1 VNGRWCL
8 VKREKKSE
16 VTRLREATAAK
27 EIRGLEMEATIYCLR
42 STLLLDI
49 LKPLTLATY
58 YEKNCFVLNHGL
70 NRHCVCRF
78 LRGKIGNNRNVN
90 NRNRGN
96 GASFALGDTA

>member
-1 VNGRWCL
+1 VTGRWCL
-8 VKREKKSE
+8 VKREKKLE
-16 VTRLREATAAK
+16 VSRLREATAAK
-27 EIRGLEMEATIYCLR
+27 AIRGREMEATIYCLR

-78 LRGKIGNNRNVN
+78 LRAKTGNNRNVN
-90 NRNRGN
+90 NRGN
-96 GASFALGDTA
+96 GPSFAVADAA

>member
-1 VNGRWCL
+1 M
-8 VKREKKSE
+8 KRE
-16 VTRLREATAAK
+16 V
-27 EIRGLEMEATIYCLR
+27 TIYYLR

-78 LRGKIGNNRNVN
+78 LRGKIGNNRDFNH
-90 NRNRGN
+90 RGN
-96 GASFALGDTA
+96 GATFAVAYTAQKARSQEEGAQDRRLAIGY

>member
-1 VNGRWCL
+1 MVVGL
-8 VKREKKSE
+8 SE
-16 VTRLREATAAK
+16 EGK
-27 EIRGLEMEATIYCLR
+27 EIRGQPLSRSHGGHGDHRAEMEATIYCLR

-58 YEKNCFVLNHGL
+58 YEKYCFVLNHGL